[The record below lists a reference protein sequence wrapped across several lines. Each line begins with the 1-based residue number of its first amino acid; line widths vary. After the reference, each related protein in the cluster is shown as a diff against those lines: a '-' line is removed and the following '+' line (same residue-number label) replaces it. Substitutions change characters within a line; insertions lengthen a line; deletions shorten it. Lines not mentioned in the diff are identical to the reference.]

1 MYFRDILWD
10 RFKNKHDLLAL
21 FFNAHLYFG
30 RKELFTIL
38 IVRLL
43 IKISVLAALFDLQKT
58 FSTKAILF
66 EGRTDVIGFK
76 IVVAAASMLA
86 NKTVGFLVKKVFAK
100 YVAAKHSSRV
110 SFYRITSGWSPE
122 KSISF
127 QDRNS
132 KIYRRLKKKRM
143 LLFGNHG

>member
-1 MYFRDILWD
+1 MRRVVKRKKWRKLSVEKNQSPAEPGFVRTEDVRNEIRSSHLVQEFQRHQEGVYFRDILWD

-58 FSTKAILF
+58 FSTKAIH
-66 EGRTDVIGFK
+66 I
-76 IVVAAASMLA
+76 
-86 NKTVGFLVKKVFAK
+86 
-100 YVAAKHSSRV
+100 
-110 SFYRITSGWSPE
+110 
-122 KSISF
+122 
-127 QDRNS
+127 
-132 KIYRRLKKKRM
+132 
-143 LLFGNHG
+143 